1 MKLLVTGGSGFI
13 GSHLIKLLLADSQNH
28 SILNIDCLTYAS
40 NNSLEFL
47 NSSSRYQHEE
57 VDICS
62 EEDVNRILSQFKPD
76 CIMHLAA
83 ESHVDNSIKGPGKFV
98 TTNIL
103 GTFNLLNCSL
113 SYVKKENI
121 NQFRFHH
128 VSTDEVYGDLTKEEH
143 PFRESNAY
151 KPSSPYSA
159 TKAAS
164 DHLVRAWGRTYG
176 LPVVITNC
184 SNNYGPYQD
193 DEKLIPTIIKK
204 ALQYKKIPIYGDG
217 SQIRDWLFV
226 EDHARALYEVA
237 INGKLGETY
246 NIGGLN
252 ELKNINVAKMI
263 CSLLDEISPPKK
275 SQVLSYAELIEFVD
289 DRPGHDTRYAI
300 DCSKIQKNLGWE
312 PKESFESGLKKT
324 VKWYV
329 EDYLDNI

>member
-1 MKLLVTGGSGFI
+1 MKILVTGGSGFI
-13 GSHLIKLLLADSQNH
+13 GSHLIRLLLENNQNH
-28 SILNIDCLTYAS
+28 SILNVDCLTYAS
-40 NNSLEFL
+40 NNSLEAL
-47 NSSSRYQHEE
+47 NDSLRYRHEE
-57 VDICS
+57 IDICN
-62 EEDVNRILSQFKPD
+62 EEDINRVLYDFKPD

-103 GTFNLLNCSL
+103 GTFNLLNCAL
-113 SYVKKENI
+113 GYIKNENI

-128 VSTDEVYGDLTKEEH
+128 VSTDEVYGDLTKDEH
-143 PFRESNAY
+143 PFRESNSY

-204 ALQYKKIPIYGDG
+204 ALQYQKIPIYGDG

-226 EDHARALYEVA
+226 KDHARALYEVVT
-237 INGKLGETY
+237 NGKIGETY

-263 CSLLDEISPPKK
+263 CDLLDKILPSTNSEIST
-275 SQVLSYAELIEFVD
+275 YAELIEFVD

-300 DCSKIQKNLGWE
+300 DCTKIKKNLGWE
-312 PKESFESGLKKT
+312 PEESFESGLKKT

-329 EDYLDNI
+329 EAYIDNI

>member
-1 MKLLVTGGSGFI
+1 
-13 GSHLIKLLLADSQNH
+13 
-28 SILNIDCLTYAS
+28 
-40 NNSLEFL
+40 
-47 NSSSRYQHEE
+47 
-57 VDICS
+57 
-62 EEDVNRILSQFKPD
+62 
-76 CIMHLAA
+76 MHLAA